1 MILPLDILQFSHHT
15 ISHLVSHP
23 RTGGPGLKSTQV
35 YPAGFAKR
43 ILTLH
48 KNLMDRLQMHFNHNK
63 KGTLIQLVYIMIYII
78 YHMAPIITMHCSIV
92 LWLLMEL
99 GISLSSIAWRAGFQ
113 RTRTSGS
120 CQVCL
125 VQTSRWKITTS
136 LGPSWQAGLYTANSV
151 LLASWGKAP
160 RSLEKGIPESI
171 AKSLTIEMMLEHPT
185 IIN

>member
-99 GISLSSIAWRAGFQ
+99 GISLSSIA
-113 RTRTSGS
+113 
-120 CQVCL
+120 
-125 VQTSRWKITTS
+125 
-136 LGPSWQAGLYTANSV
+136 
-151 LLASWGKAP
+151 
-160 RSLEKGIPESI
+160 
-171 AKSLTIEMMLEHPT
+171 
-185 IIN
+185 